1 MKCFHPIDVSV
12 KSGSDVVPVSVSL
25 DKGIKR
31 RSAFNGRSSFLVPC
45 GRCIACKARRKSEYV
60 FRMDC
65 ERRLGHLD
73 SEGNVKRFRHC
84 FFITLTYAPEFLPH
98 FVPVRY
104 DTRTGELFDFVEV
117 SQEHTG
123 LLNPEH
129 LVSFMKRL
137 RTYYKLD
144 CKAFLCG
151 EYGDDYSRPHYHLI
165 FYSDLNWQDCVNA
178 VRRAWS
184 MKCPSEL
191 RHKPGSF
198 VVKDGKYCTWRR
210 SFGRIEV
217 KPVNMRRIR
226 YCAKYVCKDTDTPHE
241 IKKFGRASCRLGS
254 AFLLSAECRAVR
266 QNKRLFAY
274 TQDGKRASLG
284 RYFTHR
290 IFRKDELR
298 DCVDAFIE
306 EFESPPEGSE
316 FGEKYKR
323 WYDVHLRQN
332 NALYRQALANQL
344 IPQLCY
350 V

>member
-1 MKCFHPIDVSV
+1 MKCRHPIDVSV
-12 KSGSDVVPVSVSL
+12 KSAGERVSV
-25 DKGIKR
+25 
-31 RSAFNGRSSFLVPC
+31 RSHGYSSVYQGRASFLVPC
-45 GRCIACKARRKSEYV
+45 GKCLACKARRKSEMV
-60 FRMDC
+60 FRMDT
-65 ERRLGHLD
+65 EKRLGHLD
-73 SEGNVKRFRHC
+73 SEGNVVKYKHC

-98 FVPVRY
+98 FVPLRY
-104 DTRTGELFDFVEV
+104 DTRTGEVFESVEV
-117 SQEHTG
+117 PEDHTG

-129 LVSFMKRL
+129 LSGFMKRL
-137 RTYYKLD
+137 RRYYSLD

-184 MKCPSEL
+184 MKCPVEKRNL
-191 RHKPGSF
+191 PGSF
-198 VVKDGKYCTWRR
+198 VVKDGSYNTWRR
-210 SFGRIEV
+210 SFGRVEV

-226 YCAKYVCKDTDTPHE
+226 YCAKYVCKDTDTPHPV
-241 IKKFGRASCRLGS
+241 KKFGRASCRLGT
-254 AFLLSAECRAVR
+254 AFLLSAECLAVR

-290 IFRKDELR
+290 IFTKSELR
-298 DCVDAFIE
+298 ECVDAFIE
-306 EFESPPEGSE
+306 EFELPPEGSE

-323 WYDVHLRQN
+323 WFKEHLRQS
-332 NALYRQALANQL
+332 NALFRQSLANQVL
-344 IPQLCY
+344 PRLSY